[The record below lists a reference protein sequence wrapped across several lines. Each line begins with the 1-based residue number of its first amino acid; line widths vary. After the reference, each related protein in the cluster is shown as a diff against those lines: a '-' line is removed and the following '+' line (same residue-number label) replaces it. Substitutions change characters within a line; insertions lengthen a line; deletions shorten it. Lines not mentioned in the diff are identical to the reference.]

1 MFLNLTD
8 KLANAFRRFRS
19 KGKLT
24 EADVREGMREV
35 KLALLEADVNFKV
48 VKEFVARVT
57 ERAVGADVLESLLP
71 AQQIVKI
78 VNEELIDIMGGEN
91 AKLEISP
98 KPPTVV
104 LMCGLQGAG
113 KTTHC
118 AKLAAYFKKK
128 GKNPLLVAC
137 DIYRPAAVDQLK
149 TVGAAVGVPVF
160 SRGTEVPAA
169 DIARAG
175 VEYAKRQCCD
185 MVFVDTAG
193 RLHIDDGLMQE
204 LEEVKRVTAPTEIL
218 LVVDAM
224 TGQDAVNVAK
234 AFNDRLD
241 ITGVILTKMD
251 GDTRGG
257 AALSVRYITGKPI
270 KFIGVGEKLDALEPF
285 YPDRLAS
292 RILGMGDVLTLIEKA
307 EQAYDEKKAAE
318 LEKKLR
324 ESSFTLSD
332 YLEQLDRLKDMGS
345 LEQIAGMIPGMKAG
359 AFRDAKIDEKAMD
372 HTKAIILSM
381 TEKERVRPDLINS
394 SRKKRIAAGS
404 GTSVEEVNKL
414 LRQFEQMN
422 KMMKQFSGKA
432 GKKLMGR
439 MKMPF

>member
-1 MFLNLTD
+1 MFQNLTD

-160 SRGTEVPAA
+160 SMGTEVPAA

-359 AFRDAKIDEKAMD
+359 AFRDAKIDEQAMD

>member
-1 MFLNLTD
+1 MFQNLTD

-160 SRGTEVPAA
+160 SMGTEVPAA

-257 AALSVRYITGKPI
+257 SALSVRYITGKPI

-439 MKMPF
+439 SLDIV